1 MLSTVVIHAVT
12 LPTEFNASFK
22 RALPI
27 LGDYIPAD
35 DMPAATSVLK
45 AAAFTYVA
53 AALVTLLDISR
64 WLRVLRF

>member
-22 RALPI
+22 RALPM
-27 LGDYIPAD
+27 LEDYIPHE
-35 DMPAATSVLK
+35 DMPGAHSVLK

-53 AALVTLLDISR
+53 SALVTLLDISR
-64 WLRVLRF
+64 WLRVLKF

>member
-1 MLSTVVIHAVT
+1 
-12 LPTEFNASFK
+12 
-22 RALPI
+22 
-27 LGDYIPAD
+27 
-35 DMPAATSVLK
+35 MPAATSVLK